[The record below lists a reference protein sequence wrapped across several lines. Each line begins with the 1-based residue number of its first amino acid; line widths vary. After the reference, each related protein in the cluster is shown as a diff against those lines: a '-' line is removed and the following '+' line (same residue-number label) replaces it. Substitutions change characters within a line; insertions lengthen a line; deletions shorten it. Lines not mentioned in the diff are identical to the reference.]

1 MAKPGEEK
9 GIFFTQF
16 FKLLENKGPTS
27 GGGGGHSKFNTY
39 LTVTPSAAGRTL
51 TSPFLVIVM
60 STSWSSTP
68 SAWKTVAGLRC
79 CKRHPRDTNCCPPEW
94 EANG

>member
-27 GGGGGHSKFNTY
+27 GGGGGALQVQHLSDCYTFCSRQDTDI
-39 LTVTPSAAGRTL
+39 
-51 TSPFLVIVM
+51 PFLSHSHVHLLELYTECLEN
-60 STSWSSTP
+60 SGW
-68 SAWKTVAGLRC
+68 A
-79 CKRHPRDTNCCPPEW
+79 
-94 EANG
+94 